1 MLDSVTFPR
10 QKYYSNSVMESKYSA
25 VKVAHGGIKHC
36 TLMLWQNDH
45 GNAIGLRT
53 SIRAGYSFM
62 LSPLGCFAVLFFIL
76 S

>member
-10 QKYYSNSVMESKYSA
+10 QKYYSNSVMESEYSP
-25 VKVAHGGIKHC
+25 VKVTHGGPKHC

-45 GNAIGLRT
+45 GNATGPRT

-62 LSPLGCFAVLFFIL
+62 LSLMGCFAVLFFIL